1 MTSSKTKDFKFNL
14 NDKNLL
20 KNFSNK
26 NSLQK
31 KLGRPLKKDND
42 KLSKQVTLKFKS
54 DEMTLLQD
62 IYQLQHANEY
72 SFGNFLRLTILNQ
85 LNIKK

>member
-14 NDKNLL
+14 DNKNLL
-20 KNFSNK
+20 KAFDEK
-26 NSLQK
+26 ICLQK

-42 KLSKQVTLKFKS
+42 KLSKQVTVKFKP
-54 DEMTLLQD
+54 DEMDLLQD
-62 IYQLQHANEY
+62 IYHEHHSNEY

-85 LNIKK
+85 LSIK

>member
-14 NDKNLL
+14 DDKNLL
-20 KNFSNK
+20 KTFDDK
-26 NSLQK
+26 NSSPK
-31 KLGRPLKKDND
+31 KLGRPLKKEDD
-42 KLSKQVTLKFKS
+42 KLSKQVTVKFKP

-62 IYQLQHANEY
+62 IYHKNHSNKY

-85 LNIKK
+85 LSIK

>member
-26 NSLQK
+26 NSLQR
-31 KLGRPLKKDND
+31 KLGRPLKKEND
-42 KLSKQVTLKFKS
+42 KLSKQVTVKFKS
-54 DEMTLLQD
+54 EEIKLLQD
-62 IYQLQHANEY
+62 IYHAQHANEY

>member
-1 MTSSKTKDFKFNL
+1 M
-14 NDKNLL
+14 
-20 KNFSNK
+20 
-26 NSLQK
+26 QK

-42 KLSKQVTLKFKS
+42 KLSKQVTVKFKS

>member
-14 NDKNLL
+14 DDKNLL
-20 KNFSNK
+20 KDFSNK
-26 NSLQK
+26 NSFQK
-31 KLGRPLKKDND
+31 KLGRPLKKDSD
-42 KLSKQVTLKFKS
+42 KLSKQVTVKFKP

-62 IYQLQHANEY
+62 IYHSHHSNEY

-85 LNIKK
+85 LNIK